1 MKINNLNYISIIYY
15 EIKNYFNIHIK
26 YCVIFILVVQ
36 DECTILLSTRQ
47 IPMISTDSQLNRV
60 NLKVTLMSTFEN
72 RMRHISFS
80 MKNIL

>member
-1 MKINNLNYISIIYY
+1 M
-15 EIKNYFNIHIK
+15 
-26 YCVIFILVVQ
+26 VVQ
-36 DECTILLSTRQ
+36 DECTRTVLLSTRQ

-72 RMRHISFS
+72 RMSHTSFL

>member
-1 MKINNLNYISIIYY
+1 MKVKEKIIL
-15 EIKNYFNIHIK
+15 ILCIL
-26 YCVIFILVVQ
+26 ILVVQ
-36 DECTILLSTRQ
+36 DECTRTVLLSTRQ

-72 RMRHISFS
+72 RMSHTSFL